1 MSGMKQIK
9 SWTLIAAAAVLAL
22 CIAVA
27 LLSGKTVRAEDY
39 AIKCDAA
46 QRMRACM
53 NAVKRY
59 KNELGIP
66 LGAEDWQETGMLG
79 EEFTGI
85 TTTIGALEA
94 KRTSANPNMAAMLV
108 QMLEEAG
115 VKRGDTVGAAF
126 SGSFPSLNLATLA
139 ACQAMG
145 VNVVYIASVG
155 ASMYGANQPEL
166 TFPDMLLRMAAEDLV
181 PLPAALSLG
190 GDWDCGMEMDPEEV
204 EKLLPRLRTCGIPFL
219 YEPDYQKN
227 VELRMEIYQ
236 ENGPI
241 SCFIGVGGNVT
252 TIGRGEDTMPC
263 GVVQPYYRL
272 TSGEKSGL
280 LEIYS
285 AKGLPVLHVLD
296 VKELT
301 VRYGFPYDPRSPEPI
316 GSGAIYESRSYP
328 RAVCVFGIAA
338 AAGLLAYGK
347 YQKKREDAA

>member
-1 MSGMKQIK
+1 MKQTK
-9 SWTLIAAAAVLAL
+9 GWTLAAAAAVLAV
-22 CIAVA
+22 CIAIA
-27 LLSGKTVRAEDY
+27 LHCGKTVRAEDY
-39 AIKCDAA
+39 AIKHDAA
-46 QRMRACM
+46 QRMQGYM
-53 NAVKRY
+53 DAVKRY
-59 KNELGIP
+59 KSELGIP
-66 LGAEDWQETGMLG
+66 LSKEDLQETGMLG

-85 TTTIGALEA
+85 TTTVGALEA

-145 VNVVYIASVG
+145 VNIVYTASVG

-166 TFPDMLLRMAAEDLV
+166 TFPDMLLRMAQEELV

-190 GDWDCGMEMDPEEV
+190 GDWDCGMEMDAEEV
-204 EKLLPRLRTCGIPFL
+204 EKLLPRLQGCGVPFL
-219 YEPDYQKN
+219 YEPDYEKN
-227 VELRMEIYQ
+227 VALRMTIYQ

-241 SCFIGVGGNVT
+241 RCFIGVGGNVT

-272 TSGEKSGL
+272 TSSEKSGL

-285 AKGLPVLHVLD
+285 AKGLPVMHVLD
-296 VKELT
+296 VKELAL
-301 VRYGFPYDPRSPEPI
+301 RYGFPYDPQKPEPI

-328 RAVCVFGIAA
+328 RAVCVLGIAA
-338 AAGLLAYGK
+338 AAGLLILGK
-347 YQKKREDAA
+347 YREKRENSV

>member
-1 MSGMKQIK
+1 MKQTK
-9 SWTLIAAAAVLAL
+9 NRTLAAAAAVLAL
-22 CIAVA
+22 CIAIA
-27 LLSGKTVRAEDY
+27 LLAGKTVHAEDY

-46 QRMRACM
+46 QRMQACM
-53 NAVKRY
+53 DAVKRY
-59 KNELGIP
+59 KSELGIP
-66 LGAEDWQETGMLG
+66 LSAEDWHETGMLG

-108 QMLEEAG
+108 QMLGEAG

-126 SGSFPSLNLATLA
+126 SGSFPALNLAALA

-145 VNVVYIASVG
+145 VNIIYISSVG

-166 TFPDMLLRMAAEDLV
+166 TFPDMLLRMAEEGLV
-181 PLPAALSLG
+181 PLPVALSLG

-204 EKLLPRLRTCGIPFL
+204 EKLLPRLQNCGIPFI
-219 YEPDYQKN
+219 YEPDYEKN
-227 VELRMEIYQ
+227 VALRMAIYQ

-241 SCFIGVGGNVT
+241 RCFIGVGGNVT

-272 TSGEKSGL
+272 TSSEKSGL

-285 AKGLPVLHVLD
+285 ARGLPVLHVLD
-296 VKELT
+296 VKELA

-316 GSGAIYESRSYP
+316 GSGAVYERCSYP
-328 RAVCVFGIAA
+328 RAVCVLGIAA

-347 YQKKREDAA
+347 YQRKRENAA